1 MPKPLIGVD
10 ITRFSAN
17 SLHGGLP
24 KDHRGRWIDIALDFI
39 MISFQYQYQ
48 ECDMPVKAT
57 QSAASE
63 RIVSA
68 MNGWAMLIVDI
79 ALLIGAAAV
88 LWQTAVFA
96 GPIRVVGALL
106 AIAGLIMLG
115 GYFTLQPN
123 QARVLILFGAYKGTV
138 RSSGFHWANPFYS
151 RTRGNLSQKQS
162 GSGDAERNRAGRRRT
177 GGGLGLQ
184 WLATKLSLRAHNFSS
199 DALKVNDKRGS
210 PVEIAAVVVW
220 RVENTAQAVFDVED
234 YTSYVEIQSES
245 AIRSIASRYAY
256 DHGAGQGVG
265 DEQEITLR
273 GGADEVALAL
283 KEELQVRLVKAG
295 VIVEDARLTHLA
307 YAPEIAPVMLRRQQ
321 AEAIIAARKI
331 IVQNAVSM
339 VHMALDELDQKNVV
353 KLDDERKAAMVSN
366 LLVVLCGN
374 SDASPVINTGTL
386 YT

>member
-1 MPKPLIGVD
+1 MPAQ
-10 ITRFSAN
+10 T
-17 SLHGGLP
+17 
-24 KDHRGRWIDIALDFI
+24 
-39 MISFQYQYQ
+39 
-48 ECDMPVKAT
+48 T

-63 RIVSA
+63 RIAST
-68 MNGWAMLIVDI
+68 MNGWGMLILNI
-79 ALLIGAAAV
+79 ALFLGGGYLSSLAALDGGPMRMIGAVCV
-88 LWQTAVFA
+88 LA
-96 GPIRVVGALL
+96 GV
-106 AIAGLIMLG
+106 IMVG

-151 RTRGNLSQKQS
+151 RSRGINLQKDG
-162 GSGDAERNRAGRRRT
+162 GSSEGGDQRNRPGRRRA
-177 GGGLGLQ
+177 GGLGLQ
-184 WLATKLSLRAHNFSS
+184 WLSTKLSLRAHNFSS
-199 DALKVNDKRGS
+199 DAIKVNDKRGN
-210 PVEIAAVVVW
+210 PVEIAAVIVW

-256 DHGAGQGVG
+256 DQG
-265 DEQEITLR
+265 EEHEITLR

-283 KEELQVRLVKAG
+283 KEELQVRLLKAG
-295 VIVEDARLTHLA
+295 VIVEEARLTHLA

>member
-1 MPKPLIGVD
+1 MPAK
-10 ITRFSAN
+10 T
-17 SLHGGLP
+17 
-24 KDHRGRWIDIALDFI
+24 
-39 MISFQYQYQ
+39 
-48 ECDMPVKAT
+48 T
-57 QSAASE
+57 QPAASE
-63 RIVSA
+63 HIASA
-68 MNGWAMLIVDI
+68 MNGWGMLILNI
-79 ALLIGAAAV
+79 ALLLGAAY
-88 LWQTAVFA
+88 LLSLTAGA
-96 GPIRVVGALL
+96 GGAMRVIGVCCALL
-106 AIAGLIMLG
+106 GLIMVG

-151 RTRGNLSQKQS
+151 RSRGVNAQKDG
-162 GSGDAERNRAGRRRT
+162 GSSEGDQRNRPGRRRV

-184 WLATKLSLRAHNFSS
+184 WLSTKLSLRAHNFSS
-199 DALKVNDKRGS
+199 DAIKVNDKRGN

-256 DHGAGQGVG
+256 DQG
-265 DEQEITLR
+265 EEHEITLR

-283 KEELQVRLVKAG
+283 KEELQVRLLKAG
-295 VIVEDARLTHLA
+295 VIVEEARLTHLA

>member
-1 MPKPLIGVD
+1 
-10 ITRFSAN
+10 
-17 SLHGGLP
+17 
-24 KDHRGRWIDIALDFI
+24 
-39 MISFQYQYQ
+39 
-48 ECDMPVKAT
+48 MPVKAT

-63 RIVSA
+63 RIVST
-68 MNGWAMLIVDI
+68 MNGWGMLIVNF
-79 ALLIGAAAV
+79 ALFLGAAFM
-88 LWQTAVFA
+88 L
-96 GPIRVVGALL
+96 GPTGMVGPMHFFGALL
-106 AIAGLIMLG
+106 TVIGLILLG

-138 RSSGFHWANPFYS
+138 HSSGFHWTNPAYS
-151 RTRGNLSQKQS
+151 RNRGFAPRKYSSPGQ
-162 GSGDAERNRAGRRRT
+162 GDRNRTGRQPT
-177 GGGLGLQ
+177 GVGPGLQ
-184 WLATKLSLRAHNFSS
+184 SLSTKLSLRAHNFSS
-199 DALKVNDKRGS
+199 DALKVNDKRGN

-256 DHGAGQGVG
+256 DQG
-265 DEQEITLR
+265 DEHEITLR

-283 KEELQVRLVKAG
+283 KEELQVRLLKAG
-295 VIVEDARLTHLA
+295 VVVEEARITHLA

-374 SDASPVINTGTL
+374 SDATPVINTGTL

>member
-1 MPKPLIGVD
+1 MSIRPPRAAATEHV
-10 ITRFSAN
+10 FSAVSGWPMLFVN
-17 SLHGGLP
+17 LLLFAAAAYVIGFGTAPDSALKLVGVGL
-24 KDHRGRWIDIALDFI
+24 
-39 MISFQYQYQ
+39 
-48 ECDMPVKAT
+48 
-57 QSAASE
+57 
-63 RIVSA
+63 
-68 MNGWAMLIVDI
+68 
-79 ALLIGAAAV
+79 ALLG
-88 LWQTAVFA
+88 
-96 GPIRVVGALL
+96 LL
-106 AIAGLIMLG
+106 MLG

-138 RSSGFHWANPFYS
+138 RESGFHWANPFYS
-151 RTRGNLSQKQS
+151 RTAAETAKQPI
-162 GSGDAERNRAGRRRT
+162 DTAARRRSWAP
-177 GGGLGLQ
+177 GRLGNSL
-184 WLATKLSLRAHNFSS
+184 LPTKLSLRAHNFSS
-199 DALKVNDKRGS
+199 DALKVNDKRGN

-234 YTSYVEIQSES
+234 YASYVEIQSES

-256 DHGAGQGVG
+256 DQG
-265 DEQEITLR
+265 EEHEITLR

-283 KEELQVRLVKAG
+283 KEELQVRLAKAG

-331 IVQNAVSM
+331 IVQNAVTM
-339 VHMALDELDQKNVV
+339 VHMALEDLDRKNVV

-386 YT
+386 YS

>member
-1 MPKPLIGVD
+1 MPAQTAQP
-10 ITRFSAN
+10 
-17 SLHGGLP
+17 
-24 KDHRGRWIDIALDFI
+24 
-39 MISFQYQYQ
+39 
-48 ECDMPVKAT
+48 
-57 QSAASE
+57 AASE
-63 RIVSA
+63 RIASA
-68 MNGWAMLIVDI
+68 MNGWGMLILNI
-79 ALLIGAAAV
+79 ALLLGAAYLINLA
-88 LWQTAVFA
+88 AA
-96 GPIRVVGALL
+96 DGGPIRLIGGLCGLL
-106 AIAGLIMLG
+106 GLVMVG

-138 RSSGFHWANPFYS
+138 RSSGFHWANPFFS
-151 RTRGNLSQKQS
+151 RSRGINLQK
-162 GSGDAERNRAGRRRT
+162 DAAPSDGAQRNRPGRRRV

-184 WLATKLSLRAHNFSS
+184 WLSTKLSLRAHNFSS
-199 DALKVNDKRGS
+199 DAIKVNDKRGN

-256 DHGAGQGVG
+256 DQG
-265 DEQEITLR
+265 EEHEITLR

-283 KEELQVRLVKAG
+283 KEELQVRLLKAG
-295 VIVEDARLTHLA
+295 VIVEEARITHLA

-331 IVQNAVSM
+331 IVMNAVSM

>member
-1 MPKPLIGVD
+1 MSIRPPRSAATEHV
-10 ITRFSAN
+10 FSA
-17 SLHGGLP
+17 
-24 KDHRGRWIDIALDFI
+24 
-39 MISFQYQYQ
+39 
-48 ECDMPVKAT
+48 
-57 QSAASE
+57 
-63 RIVSA
+63 VS
-68 MNGWAMLIVDI
+68 GWPMLIVNLLLFAAAAYVI
-79 ALLIGAAAV
+79 GFGTAPGSALKLVGVALALLG
-88 LWQTAVFA
+88 
-96 GPIRVVGALL
+96 LL
-106 AIAGLIMLG
+106 MLG

-138 RSSGFHWANPFYS
+138 RESGFHWANPFYS
-151 RTRGNLSQKQS
+151 RTRGRDLTKQVATDEGGARTRLRS
-162 GSGDAERNRAGRRRT
+162 GAKGA
-177 GGGLGLQ
+177 LGPGFL
-184 WLATKLSLRAHNFSS
+184 LTKLSLRAHNFSS
-199 DALKVNDKRGS
+199 DAIKVNDKRGN

-234 YTSYVEIQSES
+234 YSSYVEIQSES

-256 DHGAGQGVG
+256 DQG
-265 DEQEITLR
+265 EEHEITLR

-283 KEELQVRLVKAG
+283 KEELQVRLAKAG

-331 IVQNAVSM
+331 IVQNAVTM
-339 VHMALDELDQKNVV
+339 VHMALEDLDQKNVV

>member
-1 MPKPLIGVD
+1 MSIRP
-10 ITRFSAN
+10 TRPAATEHVFSAL
-17 SLHGGLP
+17 S
-24 KDHRGRWIDIALDFI
+24 
-39 MISFQYQYQ
+39 
-48 ECDMPVKAT
+48 
-57 QSAASE
+57 
-63 RIVSA
+63 
-68 MNGWAMLIVDI
+68 GWPMLIVNFLLFVAAAFI
-79 ALLIGAAAV
+79 IGFAAAPGGALQFFGAALALVALL
-88 LWQTAVFA
+88 
-96 GPIRVVGALL
+96 
-106 AIAGLIMLG
+106 MLG

-138 RSSGFHWANPFYS
+138 RESGFHWANPFYS
-151 RTRGNLSQKQS
+151 RTRGNDSQQQAAPDES
-162 GSGDAERNRAGRRRT
+162 GPRT
-177 GGGLGLQ
+177 RPKWNAKGGLGTSL
-184 WLATKLSLRAHNFSS
+184 LPAKLSLRAHNFSS
-199 DALKVNDKRGS
+199 NALKVNDKRGN

-234 YTSYVEIQSES
+234 YASYVEIQSES

-256 DHGAGQGVG
+256 DQG
-265 DEQEITLR
+265 EEHEITLR

-283 KEELQVRLVKAG
+283 KEELQVRLAKAG

-331 IVQNAVSM
+331 IVQNAVTM
-339 VHMALDELDQKNVV
+339 VHMALEDLDRKNVV

-374 SDASPVINTGTL
+374 SDASPVINAGTL